1 MYIYTETKASVCSLY
16 VAMGIA
22 AEASVTERNDAFE
35 TDLSPH
41 TQHIQV
47 DERSNTGTS
56 LKAALRVMLAR
67 KPPQKTLKRFIFA
80 PLQVKS

>member
-1 MYIYTETKASVCSLY
+1 MYIYSETKASVCSLY

-22 AEASVTERNDAFE
+22 AEASVTERSEAFE

-47 DERSNTGTS
+47 DETD
-56 LKAALRVMLAR
+56 
-67 KPPQKTLKRFIFA
+67 QI
-80 PLQVKS
+80 